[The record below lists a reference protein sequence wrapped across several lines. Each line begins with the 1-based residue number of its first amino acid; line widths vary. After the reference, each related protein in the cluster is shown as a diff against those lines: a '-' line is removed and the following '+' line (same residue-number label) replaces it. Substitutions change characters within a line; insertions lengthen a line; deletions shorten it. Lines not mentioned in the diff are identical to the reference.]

1 MNRTSSIASLS
12 VLALLAGASG
22 VFGCSSDTTTES
34 GAVAGAKSSAGA
46 PGAAGGAHV
55 AGSGNAGASSGGA
68 NSAGATSGG
77 SGNAGTTSGGSSSA
91 GDGAGGT
98 SSGGTGSGGTGNG
111 GASAGSGSSGAP
123 AGGSTGAAGS
133 GGSGGVT
140 LTPIGQF
147 ALTWYTFQD
156 NTPVNSSI
164 SSSGRVLH
172 AFTSVAVPFTQ
183 LKAFGGKLDYGD
195 KLFVEFLKDRV
206 MPNGMKH
213 TGWVQIDDYCGDNS
227 DDTYCYQEVGGKM
240 YPNTDLYIGDFTKS
254 GMKLANGDCTGP
266 GGTGQ
271 DVTNVSTGTPG
282 ALFVTNYGGADLGSG
297 KCDDKATARKQQLG
311 PAGGGTSECWGYDEQ
326 ETGGCGECKIGV
338 SCTSK

>member
-22 VFGCSSDTTTES
+22 VFGCSSDSTTET
-34 GAVAGAKSSAGA
+34 GAVAGANSSAGA
-46 PGAAGGAHV
+46 PGAAGGSHV
-55 AGSGNAGASSGGA
+55 AGSGNAGAPSGAGGA
-68 NSAGATSGG
+68 SSAGAANGG
-77 SGNAGTTSGGSSSA
+77 SGNAGTASGGTNSA

-98 SSGGTGSGGTGNG
+98 SSAGTSSG

-123 AGGSTGAAGS
+123 AGGSPGAAGS
-133 GGSGGVT
+133 GGTGGVT
-140 LTPIGQF
+140 LTSIGQF

-195 KLFVEFLKDRV
+195 KLFIEFLKDRV

-227 DDTYCYQEVGGKM
+227 DDTYCYQEVGGKK

-254 GMKLANGDCTGP
+254 GMKLADGDCTGP

-271 DVTNVSTGTPG
+271 DVTNVSTGVPG

-311 PAGGGTSECWGYDEQ
+311 PANGGTSECWGYDEQ